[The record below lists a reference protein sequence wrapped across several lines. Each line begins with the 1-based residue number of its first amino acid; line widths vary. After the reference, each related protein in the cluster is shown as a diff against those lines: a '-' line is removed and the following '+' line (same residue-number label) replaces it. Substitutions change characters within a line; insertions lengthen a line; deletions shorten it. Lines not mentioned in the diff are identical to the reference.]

1 MVEIGGR
8 RLHLLESGTGPAV
21 IFESGIS
28 ATCLNWTKV
37 RGEVAQFAR
46 ACTYD
51 RAGLGWSDAANTPR
65 TASTRT
71 TSAII
76 DDLHA
81 LLEGAQIPRP
91 CLFVG
96 HSFGGLLVRAYAAQ
110 YPNDVAALVLVDP
123 LSPREWIEVSPANAR
138 MLRLGIR
145 LSRRGAVLARMG
157 VVRAAL
163 ALLMAGGRSIPKA
176 VARASSGVGESVI
189 SRLVGEV
196 RKMPPETWPMVRA
209 HWCAPKSFLG
219 MAAYLEGLP
228 AIAKEAAG
236 LRVSETI
243 PVIVLSAGNSTAEQI
258 AERDEMTS
266 RSPRGKH
273 IIARGS
279 GHWIQLDEPEL
290 VVEAIREAIP
300 EGIRPC

>member
-1 MVEIGGR
+1 MVDIGGR
-8 RLHLLESGTGPAV
+8 RLHFMESGAGPAV
-21 IFESGIS
+21 VFESGIS

-46 ACTYD
+46 ACAYD
-51 RAGLGWSDAANTPR
+51 RAGLGWSDGADSR
-65 TASTRT
+65 RT

-81 LLEGAQIPRP
+81 LLEAAQIPRP
-91 CLFVG
+91 CILVG
-96 HSFGGLLVRAYAAQ
+96 HSFGGLLVRAYAAK
-110 YPNDVAALVLVDP
+110 YPSEVAALVLVDP
-123 LSPREWIEVSPANAR
+123 LSPREWIDISPANAR
-138 MLRLGIR
+138 MLRLGVR
-145 LSRRGAVLARMG
+145 LSRRGALLARMG

-163 ALLMAGGRSIPKA
+163 ALLMAGGRSIPKV
-176 VARASSGVGESVI
+176 VARASSGRGESVI

-209 HWCAPKSFLG
+209 HWCTPKSFLG

-228 AIAKEAAG
+228 ASAAEAAG
-236 LRVSETI
+236 LAVPEAI
-243 PVIVLSAGNSTAEQI
+243 PIILLSANNSTPEQI
-258 AERDEMTS
+258 EEREEWAR
-266 RSPRGKH
+266 RSLHGKH
-273 IIARGS
+273 IVARGS

-300 EGIRPC
+300 ETIRPS